1 MFRSKQPVYDDDV
14 RNGQQFYYGGTNKGQ
29 NIMRNDKDLPKDG
42 GQIAPMWYLSQT
54 PGAR

>member
-14 RNGQQFYYGGTNKGQ
+14 RNGQQFYSGGTNKGQ